1 MRKLPPL
8 AALRVFEAAARHSS
22 FKRAADELAVTPTAV
37 SHQIR
42 LLEATLG
49 LQLFVREVRGV
60 SLTQVGHRLYPV
72 LRDGFDGFEQVI
84 AELGPPRR
92 EVLTLSATPLFTAR
106 WLVPRLDSFR
116 AANPDVD
123 LRLHASLQP
132 VDLLAGEADAAIRYG
147 RGPFPGLVSEP
158 LVSQSFVP
166 MCSPALGLTRP
177 EQLRHTPL
185 LHSEWRQ
192 QGPDTPTWTR
202 WGRLA
207 GLEGVDWTTG
217 VTFTDEAHVIQA
229 AIAGQ
234 GVALLSPLLLS
245 AELEAGSLVEPFGP
259 ALPGVYF
266 HFVRPDS
273 PRHAARSA
281 ALETWLR
288 AALAA

>member
-8 AALRVFEAAARHSS
+8 AALRAFEAAARHSS
-22 FKRAADELAVTPTAV
+22 FKRAANELAVTPTAI

-49 LQLFVREVRGV
+49 LQLFVRGTRRVD
-60 SLTQVGHRLYPV
+60 LTRAGHRLYPV
-72 LRDGFDGFEQVI
+72 LRDGFDAFEQAI
-84 AELGPPRR
+84 IELGKPRR
-92 EVLTLSATPLFTAR
+92 DVLTLSATPLFTAR
-106 WLVPRLDSFR
+106 WLVPRVDSFR
-116 AANPDVD
+116 AANPGVD
-123 LRLHASLQP
+123 LRLHATLEP
-132 VDLLAGEADAAIRYG
+132 VDLLGGEADAAIRYG

-158 LVSQSFVP
+158 LVAQNFVP
-166 MCSPALGLTRP
+166 MCSPALGLTSP
-177 EQLRHTPL
+177 DQLRHAPL
-185 LHSEWRQ
+185 LHSEWLH
-192 QGPDTPTWTR
+192 QGPDTPNWPR

-207 GLEGVDWTTG
+207 GIDGVDWTRG
-217 VTFTDEAHVIQA
+217 VTFTDESHVIQA

-245 AELEAGSLVEPFGP
+245 AELEVGSLVQPFGP

-266 HFVRPDS
+266 HFVRPDD

-288 AALAA
+288 AALA